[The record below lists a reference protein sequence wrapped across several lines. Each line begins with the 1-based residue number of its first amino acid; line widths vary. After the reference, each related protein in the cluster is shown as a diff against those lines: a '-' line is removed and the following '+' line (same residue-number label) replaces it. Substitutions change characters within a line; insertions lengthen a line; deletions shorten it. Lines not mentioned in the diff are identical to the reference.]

1 MGRGVTGQC
10 HRQGWRCPSV
20 VLLSVRT
27 GKAGAHCRRRKYP
40 RRAACRGPYAAGR
53 SLFAELGSREM
64 SLHPITDKAE
74 VSVDFP
80 DKAYMGSFGR
90 HSQFDAYADADSVA
104 IKLVRPGEDRRE
116 AVVHLHYGLLAEIL
130 AELGRSL
137 AARDQVDEQH
147 RQELSEAVMQLA
159 VALRPRDNHP

>member
-1 MGRGVTGQC
+1 
-10 HRQGWRCPSV
+10 
-20 VLLSVRT
+20 
-27 GKAGAHCRRRKYP
+27 
-40 RRAACRGPYAAGR
+40 
-53 SLFAELGSREM
+53 M

-90 HSQFDAYADADSVA
+90 HSQFDAHADADSVA

-130 AELGRSL
+130 AELANSL
-137 AARDQVDEQH
+137 TARDPLDEQH
-147 RQELSEAVMQLA
+147 RLELSEAANQLA
-159 VALRPRDNHP
+159 SALQPREKS

>member
-1 MGRGVTGQC
+1 
-10 HRQGWRCPSV
+10 
-20 VLLSVRT
+20 
-27 GKAGAHCRRRKYP
+27 
-40 RRAACRGPYAAGR
+40 
-53 SLFAELGSREM
+53 M

-116 AVVHLHYGLLAEIL
+116 AVMHLHYGLLAEIL
-130 AELGRSL
+130 AELANSL
-137 AARDQVDEQH
+137 IARDPLDEQH
-147 RQELSEAVMQLA
+147 RTELSEAAKQLA
-159 VALRPRDNHP
+159 TALEPRET